1 MTTVTVR
8 GADGSSPSRGPG
20 AAGGG
25 SPPSRLP
32 FECRR
37 EMLDLLRRYALHV
50 ETANV
55 LEARAGRCTS
65 PHIAAVLRER
75 ADARRRVAEGV
86 LAELL
91 RQGVPAVRRR
101 SPDTGRERRGR

>member
-1 MTTVTVR
+1 VTVR
-8 GADGSSPSRGPG
+8 GAGGSSPSRVPG

-25 SPPSRLP
+25 SAPSRSS

-50 ETANV
+50 EIANM
-55 LEARAGRCTS
+55 LEDRAGRCTS
-65 PHIAAVLRER
+65 PGLAAVLRKR
-75 ADARRRVAEGV
+75 ADARRRMAEGV

-101 SPDTGRERRGR
+101 PPDTGREPRGR

>member
-1 MTTVTVR
+1 MTVR
-8 GADGSSPSRGPG
+8 GAGGSSPSRVPG
-20 AAGGG
+20 AARGG
-25 SPPSRLP
+25 SAPSRLS

-50 ETANV
+50 ETADV
-55 LEARAGRCTS
+55 LEVRARRCAS
-65 PHIAAVLRER
+65 PHLAAVLRER

-91 RQGVPAVRRR
+91 RQGVPVIPRRP
-101 SPDTGRERRGR
+101 PDTGRERRGR

>member
-1 MTTVTVR
+1 MTVR
-8 GADGSSPSRGPG
+8 GAGGSSPSRVPG
-20 AAGGG
+20 AAGEG
-25 SPPSRLP
+25 SAPSRSS

-55 LEARAGRCTS
+55 LEDRAGRCTS
-65 PHIAAVLRER
+65 PDLAGVLRER
-75 ADARRRVAEGV
+75 AGARRRMAEGV

-91 RQGVPAVRRR
+91 RQGVPAVRRLP
-101 SPDTGRERRGR
+101 PDTGRERRGR

>member
-1 MTTVTVR
+1 MTVR
-8 GADGSSPSRGPG
+8 GAGGSSPSRVPG

-25 SPPSRLP
+25 SAPSRSS

-50 ETANV
+50 ETAKV
-55 LEARAGRCTS
+55 LEDGAGRCTD
-65 PHIAAVLRER
+65 PHLAAGLRER
-75 ADARRRVAEGV
+75 ADARGRMAEEV

-91 RQGVPAVRRR
+91 RKGVPAVRRR
-101 SPDTGRERRGR
+101 PPDTGRERRGR